1 MNFRKSLLRAL
12 LLCLLIGG
20 AGLALIAS
28 ARAAGLQSQ
37 QVDPDLTVHEWGTF
51 TSVAGSDG
59 KAVEWTPLTGSWPSE
74 PEAVSVNDLP
84 AFIEYFG
91 IGGFKV
97 GLRGTV
103 RMETPVIYFYSP
115 RNVDVSV
122 HVSFSKGLITE
133 WYPHASSVTP
143 TPNPPSRFL
152 SKNNADGA
160 ITWDAVHVEPR
171 QAAEFPRER
180 KVSHYYAARQ
190 TSASP
195 LRVAAVNG
203 DQHEKFLFYRGV
215 SAFAVPIAAKVSA
228 NSSVL
233 VSNLG
238 KEEIPGL
245 ILFERRGDKIGYRIS
260 SGLQNQ
266 VQLEPPELNGN
277 INSLYGDLEQM
288 LVNAGLYW
296 DEAHA
301 MVQTWQNSWF
311 EEGSRLFY
319 IMPASFVDS
328 VLPLTINPAP
338 AMTVRV
344 FVGRMELVTP
354 VTQREVETAW
364 AAHDQAT
371 LNKYSRFLEP
381 ILNIIH
387 ENKPSAKAKRLKGAG
402 GTTCNGEAARR
413 E

>member
-1 MNFRKSLLRAL
+1 MNVRKSWSRAA
-12 LLCLLIGG
+12 LLCLLMGG
-20 AGLALIAS
+20 VSPLLIAS
-28 ARAAGLQSQ
+28 TQSAGAQNQ
-37 QVDPDLTVHEWGTF
+37 AVDPDLTVHEWGTF

-59 KAVEWTPLTGSWPSE
+59 QAVEWSPLSGSWPSE
-74 PEAVSVNDLP
+74 SEAATVNDLP
-84 AFIEYFG
+84 AFIEHFGYF
-91 IGGFKV
+91 GFKV

-133 WYPHASSVTP
+133 WYPHAGSVTP
-143 TPNPPSRFL
+143 SGNLPSPFL
-152 SKNNADGA
+152 SKNNTDGA
-160 ITWDAVHVEPR
+160 ITWDTVHVEPR
-171 QAAEFPRER
+171 LAPELPRER
-180 KVSHYYAARQ
+180 TESHYYAARE
-190 TSASP
+190 TSSTP
-195 LRVAAVNG
+195 VRVETAKG

-215 SAFAVPIAAKVSA
+215 SAFAVPIAAKVTDG
-228 NSSVL
+228 SVL

-245 ILFERRGDKIGYRIS
+245 ILFERRGERIGYRLS
-260 SGLQNQ
+260 TGLQNQ
-266 VQLEPPELNGN
+266 VQLAPPELNGN
-277 INSLYGDLEQM
+277 VNSLYGDLEQM

-296 DEAHA
+296 DESHA

-319 IMPASFVDS
+319 IMPASFVDR
-328 VLPLTINPAP
+328 VLPLTIDPAP
-338 AMTVRV
+338 AMRVRV
-344 FVGRMELVTP
+344 FVGRVELVTP
-354 VTQREVETAW
+354 ETQHEVATAW

-387 ENKPSAKAKRLKGAG
+387 ENKPAKAKQLAGAA
-402 GTTCNGEAARR
+402 GTTCNGEAAQKP
-413 E
+413 